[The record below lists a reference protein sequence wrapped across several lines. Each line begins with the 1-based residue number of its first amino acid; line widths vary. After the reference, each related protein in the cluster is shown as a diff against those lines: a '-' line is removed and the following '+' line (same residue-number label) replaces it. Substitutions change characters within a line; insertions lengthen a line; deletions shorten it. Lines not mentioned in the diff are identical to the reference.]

1 MSSRSIT
8 ALVRRSPTPC
18 ARSREK
24 SWRGRLTFDE
34 IDTEAI
40 SERLDTAGIPYPDL
54 MIPTSG
60 EQCLSNFLL
69 RQAAYSE
76 FVFLPINWPDFDRAA
91 FEAAVAEYAHRDR
104 RFGCI
109 EEPGR
114 KAKIAS

>member
-1 MSSRSIT
+1 MT
-8 ALVRRSPTPC
+8 LVVAFNYGTRQEIADAVL
-18 ARSREK
+18 ARTVAA
-24 SWRGRLTFDE
+24 GRLTFDE

-40 SERLDTAGIPYPDL
+40 SERLDTAGIPYPEL

-104 RFGCI
+104 RFGRI